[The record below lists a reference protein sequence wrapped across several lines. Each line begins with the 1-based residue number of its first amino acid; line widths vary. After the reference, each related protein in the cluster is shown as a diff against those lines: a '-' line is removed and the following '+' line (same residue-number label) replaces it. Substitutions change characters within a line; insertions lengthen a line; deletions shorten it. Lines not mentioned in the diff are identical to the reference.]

1 MPERITIENLHI
13 DDSKNPE
20 DYKGPAIFA
29 DFNPDM
35 TSDSYKE
42 KFPYVRTR
50 EVILRKI
57 TIASGKTLRRSD
69 NPYMFRDVKVE
80 NDELAR

>member
-13 DDSKNPE
+13 DDSKNPV
-20 DYKGPAIFA
+20 DYKGPSIFA
-29 DFNPDM
+29 DFNPKM
-35 TSDSYKE
+35 TDDSYEE

-57 TIASGKTLRRSD
+57 TVASGRKLGISG
-69 NPYMFRDVKVE
+69 NPYMFRDVKV
-80 NDELAR
+80 NSD